1 MFPEE
6 CQGLGSHGD
15 TQGTKTPTAA
25 LNVSVLENLVNEF
38 FAAIRRRKTQVFV
51 RYCPKERTINPES
64 QLAEHRLRRGW
75 VACNHRVNYL
85 LGGEQQGRQ
94 DYAAFEGYSK
104 SAATTAESPL
114 PRNASCSMCSAST
127 MACGA

>member
-64 QLAEHRLRRGW
+64 QLAEHRLRRGSA
-75 VACNHRVNYL
+75 ACNQRVTYPVR
-85 LGGEQQGRQ
+85 GEQQGRQ
-94 DYAAFEGYSK
+94 VSAACEAHSK
-104 SAATTAESPL
+104 SAAIP
-114 PRNASCSMCSAST
+114 
-127 MACGA
+127 